1 MVRRTVPLLG
11 GALLTIILATI
22 GGRAWSE
29 HRALAALPPAPP
41 NARNVLLIV
50 WDTVRA
56 SNLSLHGYARQTTP
70 NLERLAGRGVRFDL
84 AFSTAPWTLPSH
96 ASLFTGHWPH
106 ELGVGWKTPL
116 RDDVPTLAEYLR
128 ARGYDTAGFAAN
140 LDYCIRETGLA
151 RGMSHYEDFPLD
163 AFDAFTRYVALG
175 HRLEVSSWA
184 LVLDRLVERCF
195 GRWYDLAPRSREHIK
210 KAEDIESA
218 FLRWLTR
225 QQNRRR
231 PFFAFL
237 NYNDAHSPYEV
248 PDRSTAGF
256 GLRPVTSLD
265 RQALFLWHTLDK
277 ARLSYHDVRMAT
289 DVYDD
294 CIAHLD
300 RRLGILLDELSR
312 AGCSTIPW

>member
-1 MVRRTVPLLG
+1 MRRTVPLLG

-265 RQALFLWHTLDK
+265 RQVLFLWHTLDK

-300 RRLGILLDELSR
+300 RRLGILLDDLSR